1 MNVVLYGDS
10 NTYGYNP
17 NNERYVNRYGNVLKE
32 LLGSDYIVHEEG
44 LVGRTTIYDDYRK
57 NRKAL
62 DSAYLDLKK
71 YERIDLLII
80 MLGTNDFKKNNAK
93 DQVSLSIAMNKLINK
108 IESFKITDKI
118 LLISPIL
125 LDENIENLDSEY
137 DYNSYLLS
145 KEASLIYKNISIQN
159 DLLFFD
165 AKEVA
170 KPGIDGEHLTEEGHK
185 ALGEALAKLIKKI

>member
-44 LVGRTTIYDDYRK
+44 LVGRTTIYDDY
-57 NRKAL
+57 
-62 DSAYLDLKK
+62 LKK

-93 DQVSLSIAMNKLINK
+93 NAISLASAMNKLIDK

-145 KEASLIYKNISIQN
+145 KDASLIYKNISIQN

-170 KPGIDGEHLTEEGHK
+170 NPGIDGEHLTEEGHK
-185 ALGEALAKLIKKI
+185 ALGEALAKLIKEI

>member
-80 MLGTNDFKKNNAK
+80 MLGTNDYKKNNAK
-93 DQVSLSIAMNKLINK
+93 DQVSLAIAMNKLINK

-145 KEASLIYKNISIQN
+145 KDASLIYKNISIQN

-185 ALGEALAKLIKKI
+185 ALALALAELIKKI

>member
-62 DSAYLDLKK
+62 DSVYLDLKK
-71 YERIDLLII
+71 YERINLLII

-93 DQVSLSIAMNKLINK
+93 NAISLASAMNKLIDK

-145 KEASLIYKNISIQN
+145 KDASLIYKNISIQN

-185 ALGEALAKLIKKI
+185 ALGEALAKLIKEI

>member
-62 DSAYLDLKK
+62 DSVYLDLKK

-93 DQVSLSIAMNKLINK
+93 DQVSLAIAMNKLINK

-145 KEASLIYKNISIQN
+145 KDASLIYKNISIQN

-185 ALGEALAKLIKKI
+185 ALALALAELIKKI

>member
-62 DSAYLDLKK
+62 DSVYLDLKK

-93 DQVSLSIAMNKLINK
+93 DKVSLAIAMNKLINK

-125 LDENIENLDSEY
+125 LDKNIENLDSEY

-145 KEASLIYKNISIQN
+145 KDASLIYKNISIQN

-185 ALGEALAKLIKKI
+185 ALALALAELIKKI

>member
-62 DSAYLDLKK
+62 DSVYLDLKK

-93 DQVSLSIAMNKLINK
+93 NAISLASAMNKLIDK

-145 KEASLIYKNISIQN
+145 KDASLIYKNISIQN

-170 KPGIDGEHLTEEGHK
+170 NPGIDGEHLTEEGHK
-185 ALGEALAKLIKKI
+185 ARPRAGTP